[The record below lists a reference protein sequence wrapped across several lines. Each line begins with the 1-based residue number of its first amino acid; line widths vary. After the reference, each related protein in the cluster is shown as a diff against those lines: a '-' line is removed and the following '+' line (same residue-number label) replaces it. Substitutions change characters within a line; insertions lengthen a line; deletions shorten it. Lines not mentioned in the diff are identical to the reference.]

1 MKLKCDLVF
10 TQAGGREIAVP
21 TGNDLISP
29 ENIIFVNEVASFI
42 LKCLK
47 DDISRGELLT
57 RLVARYDAKSEVIEM
72 AMSDFLKK
80 LDQLGLIT
88 IDHDEC

>member
-1 MKLKCDLVF
+1 MRLKCDLVF

-47 DDISRGELLT
+47 DDISRDDLLAILT
-57 RLVARYDAKSEVIEM
+57 ARYDAKEDEIED
-72 AMSDFLKK
+72 AMDGFLCE
-80 LDQLGLIT
+80 LNRLGLINKNA
-88 IDHDEC
+88 